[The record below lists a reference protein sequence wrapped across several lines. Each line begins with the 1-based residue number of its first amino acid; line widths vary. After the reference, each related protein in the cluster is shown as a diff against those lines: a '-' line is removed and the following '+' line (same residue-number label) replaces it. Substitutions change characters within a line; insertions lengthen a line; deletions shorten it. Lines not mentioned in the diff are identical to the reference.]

1 MMLFYP
7 FLVVYLLLS
16 WIIEWSFMLTGLLL
30 LLKKY
35 VLSSTFYDIS
45 LNTVT
50 LSKLCHKNNNYLPL
64 FFLDGV
70 LHDADK

>member
-1 MMLFYP
+1 
-7 FLVVYLLLS
+7 
-16 WIIEWSFMLTGLLL
+16 MLTGLLL

-50 LSKLCHKNNNYLPL
+50 LSKLCHKNQNYFPL

-70 LHDADK
+70 KYDADKKLRPLPVINHLNIILF

>member
-1 MMLFYP
+1 
-7 FLVVYLLLS
+7 
-16 WIIEWSFMLTGLLL
+16 MLTGLLL

-35 VLSSTFYDIS
+35 VLSSTFNDVS

-64 FFLDGV
+64 FFRDGV

>member
-1 MMLFYP
+1 
-7 FLVVYLLLS
+7 
-16 WIIEWSFMLTGLLL
+16 MLTGLLL

-50 LSKLCHKNNNYLPL
+50 LSKLCHKNQNYFPL

-70 LHDADK
+70 QYDADK

>member
-1 MMLFYP
+1 
-7 FLVVYLLLS
+7 
-16 WIIEWSFMLTGLLL
+16 MLTGLLL

-50 LSKLCHKNNNYLPL
+50 LSKLCHKNQKKFPL

-70 LHDADK
+70 QYDADK

>member
-1 MMLFYP
+1 
-7 FLVVYLLLS
+7 
-16 WIIEWSFMLTGLLL
+16 MLTGLLL

-35 VLSSTFYDIS
+35 VPSSKFYDIS

-50 LSKLCHKNNNYLPL
+50 LLCHKNQNYFPL

-70 LHDADK
+70 

>member
-1 MMLFYP
+1 MLFYL
-7 FLVVYLLLS
+7 FLVIYLLFS

-50 LSKLCHKNNNYLPL
+50 LSKLCHKNQNYFPL
-64 FFLDGV
+64 FVLDGV
-70 LHDADK
+70 

>member
-1 MMLFYP
+1 MTDDAILSLSSSL
-7 FLVVYLLLS
+7 LVIQL
-16 WIIEWSFMLTGLLL
+16 MLTGLLL

-50 LSKLCHKNNNYLPL
+50 LSKLCHKNHSYFPL
-64 FFLDGV
+64 FLLDGV
-70 LHDADK
+70 